1 MLAPTPVQPYPILNA
16 AIAALGDWIKRHHS
30 HRAQELDGCGS
41 EDIARMAHDIGVP
54 DYDLRQMAKLGPDAA
69 KLVAERLKALH
80 LDAGTIAESQPATM
94 RDLQRLCSSC
104 VSKKRCQRDLA
115 QNPRDP
121 VWQQY
126 CPNAGTLGLLQHE
139 AAAH

>member
-1 MLAPTPVQPYPILNA
+1 MLAPRPTEPYPILNA
-16 AIAALGDWIKRHHS
+16 ALAAVGDWIKRHQT
-30 HRAQELDGCGS
+30 HRGQQLDACGS

-69 KLVAERLKALH
+69 KLVAERMKALN
-80 LDAGTIAESQPATM
+80 LDAGTIAESQPGTM

-115 QNPRDP
+115 HDP
-121 VWQQY
+121 GDSAWRQY
-126 CPNAGTLGLLQHE
+126 CPNAGTLGLLQEE